1 MRFKLVSVA
10 AALLA
15 AMPGISLALGLG
27 DIQLRSTLNAPL
39 NAEIELIDADSELG
53 SLKVQLASR
62 DAFSRYGLDYPAWFS
77 GIQARVVRLQDGR
90 NVVQLTS
97 TAVITEPFAT
107 LLVEANWARGRTQR
121 EYTVLFDPP
130 TFAPQQAPAA
140 PIAAPTGGDR
150 SAEIARQPAQQ
161 PATPAPAPA
170 PAATQAPSPVS
181 GDYTV
186 PRGDSLSAIAQR
198 RYGAEQRDQAMIAIY
213 RSNPQAFGSNINEL
227 RAGSVL
233 RLPEGPAVTAV
244 DRAEARGEVRR
255 QLAEWTN
262 RVAPAP
268 AADPSPRLVL
278 VPPGGAAGTGTGTA
292 SSTTPSPATPP
303 GTGASTESNRVQLSA
318 PDIARVQQQAEP
330 PKPAPAAAVPPPAA
344 TTPAPAPAAA
354 PAGSGDEVSV
364 EELTAPVDVEAEPAA
379 EPKPPVKAPT
389 PAAKPTPAA
398 SPSLVDRLADF
409 WYVPAGIVAL
419 LLLLLGVRAAKRRS
433 AAADTFAPFAI
444 EPTLDDRDTSADT
457 FPLRKPPEGREQSFV
472 VEENSSV
479 ERTLPKAR
487 EALRNTVDLDEPG
500 GATASVDASGSFDQG
515 DPLAEADFHM
525 AYGLYD
531 QAADLVKL
539 AIAREPHRRDL
550 KLKLLEVFFVWG
562 NKEQFLQTARELA
575 GTRDAAQ
582 PGEWEKVVIMGKQLA
597 PEDTLFSQAYGAVSP
612 ASVDLN
618 LEGGQNLVDFDL
630 PSESSTRLPALG
642 DGGTNEFSGLDFVLD
657 DPSRGS
663 DAATTQAVAIS
674 TANMKSPAFAIDCP
688 TVEQPALGIGDTLSN
703 KLGAH
708 RSQVISSDQTAE
720 LAIDDLGLDLG
731 KLEGTGTNLLDD
743 SQLTRALD
751 MADGGAPTLV
761 AGLDDTSRQLLQNS
775 ATQVTELLP
784 MSDDFNINDT
794 SRVSVLDLNLEN
806 DATATTGTRGT
817 PDFGLDLD
825 VGSVEPTSV
834 DGEYQRTQRIH
845 PSQLNDVEATQ
856 RDLEPVSMS
865 EVGTK
870 LDLARAYMDMGDPD
884 GARSILSEV
893 QAEGSPTQ
901 RQEAQ
906 RLLDSI
912 PG

>member
-1 MRFKLVSVA
+1 
-10 AALLA
+10 
-15 AMPGISLALGLG
+15 
-27 DIQLRSTLNAPL
+27 
-39 NAEIELIDADSELG
+39 
-53 SLKVQLASR
+53 
-62 DAFSRYGLDYPAWFS
+62 
-77 GIQARVVRLQDGR
+77 
-90 NVVQLTS
+90 
-97 TAVITEPFAT
+97 
-107 LLVEANWARGRTQR
+107 
-121 EYTVLFDPP
+121 
-130 TFAPQQAPAA
+130 
-140 PIAAPTGGDR
+140 
-150 SAEIARQPAQQ
+150 
-161 PATPAPAPA
+161 
-170 PAATQAPSPVS
+170 
-181 GDYTV
+181 V

-198 RYGAEQRDQAMIAIY
+198 QYGAEQRDQAMIAIF
-213 RSNPQAFGSNINEL
+213 RSNPQAFGSNINQL

-233 RLPEGPAVTAV
+233 RLPEGPAVAAV

-255 QLAEWTN
+255 QWAEWTS
-262 RVAPAP
+262 RAAAAP
-268 AADPSPRLVL
+268 AAEPSPRLVL
-278 VPPGGAAGTGTGTA
+278 VPPGGTPGTGTGAA
-292 SSTTPSPATPP
+292 SSTTPSPASRP
-303 GTGASTESNRVQLSA
+303 GTSPSTESNRVQLNA

-330 PKPAPAAAVPPPAA
+330 PKPAPATPPPAA
-344 TTPAPAPAAA
+344 TAPAPVPAAA
-354 PAGSGDEVSV
+354 PAGSGGDVSV
-364 EELTAPVDVEAEPAA
+364 EEVTAPVDVEAEPAA
-379 EPKPPVKAPT
+379 EPKPPVNAPK
-389 PAAKPTPAA
+389 PAVKQTPAA

-419 LLLLLGVRAAKRRS
+419 ALLLLGVRAARRRG
-433 AAADTFAPFAI
+433 AAAETFAPFAI

-500 GATASVDASGSFDQG
+500 SATSSVDASGSFDQG

-539 AIAREPHRRDL
+539 AIAREPGRRDL

-597 PEDTLFSQAYGAVSP
+597 PEDPLFSQAYAAVGS

-630 PSESSTRLPALG
+630 PAESSTRLPALG
-642 DGGTNEFSGLDFVLD
+642 DGGTNEYSGLDFVLD

-663 DAATTQAVAIS
+663 DSATTQAVAIS
-674 TANMKSPAFAIDCP
+674 TANMKSPTFAIDGP

-731 KLEGTGTNLLDD
+731 KLESTGTNLLDD

-751 MADGGAPTLV
+751 IADSGAPTLV

-784 MSDDFNINDT
+784 MSDDFNMNDT

-825 VGSVEPTSV
+825 VGSVEQTAV

-884 GARSILSEV
+884 GARSILGEV
-893 QAEGSPTQ
+893 LAEGSPTQ